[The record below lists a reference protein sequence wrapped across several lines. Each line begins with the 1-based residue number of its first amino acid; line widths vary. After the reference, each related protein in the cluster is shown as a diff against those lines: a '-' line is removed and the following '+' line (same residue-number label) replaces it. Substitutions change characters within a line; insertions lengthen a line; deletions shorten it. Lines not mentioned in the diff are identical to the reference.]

1 MPELWNDAW
10 MTTDGPLI
18 PYEENCAEPIE
29 DPTPA
34 ELDCAV
40 RSIATSFLVAKI
52 ANKFRR
58 GVLHRRSMS
67 ANSGTEAM
75 VSSPESTIMV
85 EEGGPRKP
93 IPDELLGTRPPV
105 VEPEEMEE
113 LEEVLRAG
121 SPSSTGGEE
130 GKDK

>member
-1 MPELWNDAW
+1 
-10 MTTDGPLI
+10 MTQDGPLI

-34 ELDCAV
+34 ELDGAL

-67 ANSGTEAM
+67 ANSGTEEM
-75 VSSPESTIMV
+75 VSSPESTMV
-85 EEGGPRKP
+85 VEVDKDRTP
-93 IPDELLGTRPPV
+93 IPDELLGTRPPLD
-105 VEPEEMEE
+105 EPEEMEE
-113 LEEVLRAG
+113 ELVRTG
-121 SPSSTGGEE
+121 SPSSMDGGAE
-130 GKDK
+130 GKQ